1 MTSPPARGYLR
12 IYENPV
18 VVSLSRSAAA
28 MTWWLFSGIAP
39 DLTELSAENESAF
52 KIRSLIPRLQILVR
66 TDMLLEL

>member
-28 MTWWLFSGIAP
+28 MTWWLFSGIAL
-39 DLTELSAENESAF
+39 DLTELGAENESAF
-52 KIRSLIPRLQILVR
+52 NILSHLRLQILVR